1 MTLFMDKQQII
12 DSVHT
17 LEQLSNDAKVASQ
30 YSLKGNLQ
38 GFSSVSGL
46 DQLGEQHGRVLHG
59 GAGSA
64 HAMLKAFERQV
75 KWLEENLYANY
86 YSLSGMNR

>member
-1 MTLFMDKQQII
+1 MTLFMDKQQVT

-17 LEQLSNDAKVASQ
+17 LEQLSKESKSAAL
-30 YSLKGNLQ
+30 YSTKSPLNGS
-38 GFSSVSGL
+38 FSSVSGL

-64 HAMLKAFERQV
+64 F
-75 KWLEENLYANY
+75 
-86 YSLSGMNR
+86 